1 MRGFAL
7 VALVSLLVSPVSA
20 AQSRESCDATGE
32 VADVNG
38 DDASLTLKTADGEKE
53 FKVDVTRV
61 RDWQDLEDGERIS
74 VRCYK
79 HPQNGPTITAI
90 SKLG

>member
-7 VALVSLLVSPVSA
+7 VALVSLLVSPLSA
-20 AQSRESCDATGE
+20 AQRESCDATGE
-32 VADVNG
+32 VAGVSG
-38 DDASLTLKTADGEKE
+38 EDASLSLKTADGVKE
-53 FKVDVTRV
+53 FKVEV
-61 RDWQDLEDGERIS
+61 RGVDWHDLEDGERIS

-90 SKLG
+90 SKVG

>member
-7 VALVSLLVSPVSA
+7 VALVSLLVSPLSA
-20 AQSRESCDATGE
+20 AQRESCDATGE
-32 VADVNG
+32 VADING
-38 DDASLTLKTADGEKE
+38 EDASLSLKTADGEKQ
-53 FKVDVTRV
+53 FKVEV
-61 RDWQDLEDGERIS
+61 RGVDWHDLEEGEKIS

-90 SKLG
+90 SKIG